1 MKPKKVTHNNNA
13 KSNLDQRKNFVKYL
27 SLSSTLKSAPP
38 NPESTKFHTCM
49 NLKKLKNITYLKF
62 KKKKKKKEKRKMGID
77 DTLVKNT
84 RNK

>member
-1 MKPKKVTHNNNA
+1 
-13 KSNLDQRKNFVKYL
+13 
-27 SLSSTLKSAPP
+27 
-38 NPESTKFHTCM
+38 M

-62 KKKKKKKEKRKMGID
+62 KKKKKKEKRKMGID

>member
-1 MKPKKVTHNNNA
+1 
-13 KSNLDQRKNFVKYL
+13 
-27 SLSSTLKSAPP
+27 
-38 NPESTKFHTCM
+38 M

-77 DTLVKNT
+77 DTLVKNM